1 MTLTDVTFQGPP
13 IRAEDLPS
21 NLPKGYGFLL
31 TQINGF
37 VAFDGG
43 LHIRGLGPE
52 PAWHSLE
59 AAWHGPQALHALFP
73 ALQPTDVP
81 FGQDCLGDQFVLRGG
96 LVFRLCGESG
106 ELEPMHVAWS
116 EFLHRVE
123 QDAPGFLDLAPLQQF
138 VREGGRLAP
147 GQLLSA
153 SPPFITKDA
162 TKGVFL
168 KPVPV
173 ADRLG
178 FLAQLA
184 KSVSGRSDGQVF
196 SFQIET

>member
-13 IRAEDLPS
+13 VLASALPPD
-21 NLPKGYGFLL
+21 LPKGYAFLL
-31 TQINGF
+31 PQINGF

-43 LHIRGLGPE
+43 LHVRGICTE

-59 AAWHGPQALHALFP
+59 AAWRGPQALHTLFP
-73 ALQPTDVP
+73 ALRPSDVP
-81 FGQDCLGDQFVLRGG
+81 FGQDFLGDQFVLRGG

-106 ELEPMHVAWS
+106 ELEPLQLAWS
-116 EFLHRVE
+116 EFLHRLE
-123 QDAPGFLDLAPLQQF
+123 EDPAELLELGPLQQF
-138 VREGGRLAP
+138 RRSGGELAP

-153 SPPFITKDA
+153 MPPFITKDA
-162 TKGVFL
+162 AKGVFL

-173 ADRLG
+173 ADRLA

-184 KSVSGRSDGQVF
+184 KSVAGRHDGQVF
-196 SFQIET
+196 SFQPDE